1 MSVLDDRLPKLDVSR
16 ETQERLQHFA
26 EMLEKWSPKINLVA
40 KSTLP
45 DGWNRHIIDSAQV
58 FDLRQQDTGLWADLG
73 AGGGFPGLVVAILA
87 HELAPEM
94 KVALVESD
102 QRKSV
107 FLRSVLRET
116 GVSADVKV
124 ARIEQLDPLQADIL
138 SARALADL
146 PTLLSF
152 AERHLAP
159 TGQGVFLKGANWEKE
174 VAAARESWKFDLA
187 QRTSITDPNAVV
199 LTIGELT
206 HV

>member
-1 MSVLDDRLPKLDVSR
+1 MSLLDARLPELNVSR
-16 ETQERLQHFA
+16 ETQERLHHFA
-26 EMLEKWSPKINLVA
+26 SMLEKWSPKINLVA
-40 KSTLP
+40 KSTLS

-58 FDLRQQDTGLWADLG
+58 FGLRKQDTGLWADLG

-102 QRKSV
+102 QRKAV

-124 ARIEQLDPLQADIL
+124 ARIEQLAPLEADFL

-152 AERHLAP
+152 SERHLAP
-159 TGQGVFLKGANWEKE
+159 TGLGVFLKGANWEKE

>member
-1 MSVLDDRLPKLDVSR
+1 MSVLDDRLPTLDVSR
-16 ETQERLQHFA
+16 ETLARLRK
-26 EMLEKWSPKINLVA
+26 LSDLLNKWSPKINLVA
-40 KSTLP
+40 KGTLEASW
-45 DGWNRHIIDSAQV
+45 DRHVLDSAQV
-58 FDLRQQDTGLWADLG
+58 FDIPKQREGHWVDLG

-102 QRKSV
+102 QRKAV

-116 GVSADVKV
+116 GVSGDVKV
-124 ARIEQLDPLQADIL
+124 ARIEQLAPLEASIL

>member
-1 MSVLDDRLPKLDVSR
+1 MSVLDPRLPAINVSR
-16 ETQERLQHFA
+16 ETQERLTHFI

-40 KSTLP
+40 KSTLS

-58 FDLRQQDTGLWADLG
+58 FDLEGRNSGLWADLG

-87 HELAPEM
+87 HELAPEL

-102 QRKSV
+102 QRKAV

-116 GVSADVKV
+116 GVQAQVIV
-124 ARIEQLDPLQADIL
+124 GRIEQIPPLNADVL

-152 AERHLAP
+152 ADRHLSDS
-159 TGQGVFLKGANWEKE
+159 GQAVFLKGANWEKE
-174 VAAARESWKFDLA
+174 VASARESWKFDLA
-187 QRTSITDPNAVV
+187 RRTSITDPNAVV

>member
-1 MSVLDDRLPKLDVSR
+1 MSLLDARLPGLDVSR
-16 ETQERLQHFA
+16 ETQERLHHFA
-26 EMLEKWSPKINLVA
+26 SMLEKWSPKINLVA
-40 KSTLP
+40 KSTLA

-58 FDLRQQDTGLWADLG
+58 FELRNKDEGFWADLG

-87 HELAPEM
+87 HELAPKL

-102 QRKSV
+102 QRKAV

-124 ARIEQLDPLQADIL
+124 ARIEQLAPLEADIL

-146 PTLLSF
+146 PKLLSF
-152 AERHLAP
+152 SKRHLAP
-159 TGQGVFLKGANWEKE
+159 DGQSVFLKGATWQDE
-174 VAAARESWKFDLA
+174 VAEARKSWNFHVV

>member
-1 MSVLDDRLPKLDVSR
+1 MSLLDARLPGLDVSR
-16 ETQERLQHFA
+16 ETQERLHHFA
-26 EMLEKWSPKINLVA
+26 SMLEKWSPKINLVA
-40 KSTLP
+40 KSTLA

-58 FDLRQQDTGLWADLG
+58 FELRNKDEGLWADLG

-87 HELAPEM
+87 HELAPDL

-102 QRKSV
+102 QRKAV

-116 GVSADVKV
+116 GVIAEVKV
-124 ARIEQLDPLQADIL
+124 ARIEQLDPLGADIL

-146 PTLLSF
+146 PKLLTF
-152 AERHLAP
+152 AKRHLASY
-159 TGQGVFLKGANWEKE
+159 GQGVFLKGATWQDE
-174 VAAARESWKFDLA
+174 VDEARKSWNFDVV